1 MRTAGLIC
9 LALAASAC
17 TTVGDATPST
27 ITTTTTLVTTTTTTD
42 ADTSVSTESTPP
54 TTTETGVASVQ
65 EGDAILGG
73 GTIEAVVES
82 VLPHDFDAQTQ
93 GLAWDG
99 AGLIE
104 STGPYGSSQR
114 RFLSPTSART
124 SQAKNLAPEL
134 FATDLVVLDS
144 TGIQLSAREGIA
156 TIFSLEDLK
165 PSGQHRFEGD
175 AWGICEVDETL
186 VTSDNS
192 GTLTLRN
199 IDNLASESRNVVLI
213 DLRTVHC
220 QCAMI
225 PWIKFRECSKQRGF
239 AAATRAD
246 QSDSIARLNR
256 NGDLIKDRFT
266 CFAILSRYVA
276 QFNQS
281 VSCHRTP
288 PIDTSDATTV
298 AAVSTR

>member
-9 LALAASAC
+9 LALVASAC
-17 TTVGDATPST
+17 TTAGDATPST
-27 ITTTTTLVTTTTTTD
+27 IPTTSTPVTTTTITD
-42 ADTSVSTESTPP
+42 ADTSVSTESTLP
-54 TTTETGVASVQ
+54 TTTETGAASVQ

-82 VLPHDFDAQTQ
+82 VLPHDFNAQTQ

-175 AWGICEVDETL
+175 AWGICQVDQTL

-192 GTLTLRN
+192 GTLTLRD
-199 IDNLASESRNVVLI
+199 IDTFAPTRTAEVNEQFDELRALECAKGLVWAVLGDSGTIAAIDLASGDVKGVL
-213 DLRTVHC
+213 D
-220 QCAMI
+220 
-225 PWIKFRECSKQRGF
+225 
-239 AAATRAD
+239 
-246 QSDSIARLNR
+246 
-256 NGDLIKDRFT
+256 
-266 CFAILSRYVA
+266 LSRLVPSTAGPNDQLTAIAY
-276 QFNQS
+276 N
-281 VSCHRTP
+281 P
-288 PIDTSDATTV
+288 TSDTYFV
-298 AAVSTR
+298 AGRRWGVIYELSLDSPA